1 MTDKKIRELIEAI
14 DRFHG
19 NALKDREDSHIQREV
34 SVIKSYLKGLTQEYS
49 YNDGLDGQEEI
60 IEELTND

>member
-19 NALKDREDSHIQREV
+19 NQLKDREDSHIQREV
-34 SVIKSYLKGLTQEYS
+34 SVIKSYLK
-49 YNDGLDGQEEI
+49 D
-60 IEELTND
+60 LTNE